1 MVYIVCN
8 FKLAKHFRGLIGETT
23 VNNLKQKFG
32 DVFFKNHFGINY
44 LYKPNFIDN
53 FENIMSLDILDEI
66 LSKTNIWNN
75 HNFIMML
82 DQKKLNYND
91 YSSPSLD
98 INGQNYRPDVNKVQQ
113 LVSKGASIILNDIQK
128 HNINLLKFV
137 DELQEITNGRCQGN
151 LYFSMASHQAFGP
164 HFDLHDVF
172 AIHFEGEK
180 IWNIYENIEKS
191 PINHPVF
198 KLSGEE
204 RRKRAGKIIE
214 QVTLKPGDLL
224 YIPRGQ
230 YHDALASQ
238 NGAIHIAFGL
248 TYFKSIDVMT
258 SLWQNFILNEFM
270 RSDIKV
276 NPNKEELQ
284 NLLKKLSNEL
294 NKVVNSKEALEVVTN
309 AIQNWT
315 YKMQA
320 YSIKNIV
327 SEGSTYLIDN
337 SIKFETREN
346 KSYLTS
352 LNGNVQIPDKFKN
365 IVAYILKQESINEKN
380 LRDQFKGVS
389 GNIITECLDSLK
401 NMKVIK

>member
-1 MVYIVCN
+1 
-8 FKLAKHFRGLIGETT
+8 L
-23 VNNLKQKFG
+23 NNLKEKFG
-32 DVFFKNHFGINY
+32 NSFFKNHFGKNY
-44 LYKPNFIDN
+44 LHKPNFIEN

-248 TYFKSIDVMT
+248 TYFKSIDAMT

-294 NKVVNSKEALEVVTN
+294 NNVVNSKEALEVVTN

-365 IVAYILKQESINEKN
+365 IVAYILKQETINEKN
-380 LRDQFKGVS
+380 LRNQFKGVS
-389 GNIITECLDSLK
+389 SNIITECLDSLK
-401 NMKVIK
+401 NMKVIN

>member
-1 MVYIVCN
+1 
-8 FKLAKHFRGLIGETT
+8 
-23 VNNLKQKFG
+23 
-32 DVFFKNHFGINY
+32 
-44 LYKPNFIDN
+44 
-53 FENIMSLDILDEI
+53 MSLDILDEI

-82 DQKKLNYND
+82 DQKQINFSD

-98 INGQNYRPDVNKVQQ
+98 INGQNYRPDVNKVQS
-113 LVSKGASIILNDIQK
+113 LVSRGASIILNDIQK
-128 HNINLLKFV
+128 HNLNLLKFV
-137 DELQEITNGRCQGN
+137 DELQKLTNGRCQGN

-180 IWNIYENIEKS
+180 VWNIYENIEKS

-198 KLSGEE
+198 NLSEDE

-248 TYFKSIDVMT
+248 TYIKSIDVMT
-258 SLWQNFILNEFM
+258 SLWQNLILNEFM

-276 NPNKEELQ
+276 NPNKDDLQ
-284 NLLKKLSNEL
+284 SLLKKLSNEL
-294 NKVVNSKEALEVVTN
+294 NNVINSKETLDVVTN
-309 AIQNWT
+309 AIHNWT
-315 YKMQA
+315 YEMQA

-327 SEGSTYLIDN
+327 SDGTTYFVDN
-337 SIKFETREN
+337 TIKLQIKEN

-352 LNGNVQIPDKFKN
+352 LKGSVQIPDKFIN
-365 IVAYILKQESINEKN
+365 IIDYILKQETINEKN
-380 LRDQFKGVS
+380 LKDQFKEVS
-389 GNIITECLDSLK
+389 INIITECIDSLK
-401 NMKVIK
+401 KMNVIK

>member
-1 MVYIVCN
+1 M
-8 FKLAKHFRGLIGETT
+8 
-23 VNNLKQKFG
+23 NNLKEKFG
-32 DVFFKNHFGINY
+32 DSFFKNHFSKNY
-44 LYKPNFIDN
+44 LYKPNFIEN

-82 DQKKLNYND
+82 DQKKINFTD

-98 INGQNYRPDVNKVQQ
+98 TNGQNLRPDVNKVQN
-113 LVSKGASIILNDIQK
+113 LVSRGASIILNDIQK
-128 HNINLLKFV
+128 HNLNLLKFV
-137 DELQEITNGRCQGN
+137 DELQKLTNGRCQAN

-180 IWNIYENIEKS
+180 VWNIYENTEKS

-198 KLSGEE
+198 KLSGDE

-230 YHDALASQ
+230 YHDALASK
-238 NGAIHIAFGL
+238 NGALHIAFGL

-258 SLWQNFILNEFM
+258 NLWENFVLNEFM
-270 RSDIKV
+270 RTDI
-276 NPNKEELQ
+276 NINANKDQLQ
-284 NLLKKLSNEL
+284 SMLKNLSNEL
-294 NKVVNSKEALEVVTN
+294 NDIINSKEALDIITN
-309 AIQNWT
+309 AVNNWT
-315 YKMQA
+315 YKMQG

-327 SEGSTYLIDN
+327 SSGPTYLIDN
-337 SIKFETREN
+337 SIKFETKEN
-346 KSYLTS
+346 KPYLTS
-352 LNGNVQIPDKFKN
+352 PKGSVQIPDKFKDL
-365 IVAYILKQESINEKN
+365 IAYIMQQEVVNVKSLKDE
-380 LRDQFKGVS
+380 FKGISSDVI
-389 GNIITECLDSLK
+389 GECLDSLK
-401 NMKVIK
+401 KMSVIK

>member
-1 MVYIVCN
+1 M
-8 FKLAKHFRGLIGETT
+8 K
-23 VNNLKQKFG
+23 NLKEKFG
-32 DVFFKNHFGINY
+32 NNFFKNHFGKNY
-44 LYKPNFIDN
+44 LYSPNFVEN
-53 FENIMSLDILDEI
+53 FENMMSLVIFDEM

-82 DQKKLNYND
+82 DQKKINYSD

-98 INGQNYRPDVNKVQQ
+98 INGQNYRPDVNKVQN
-113 LVSKGASIILNDIQK
+113 LVSRGASIILNDIQK
-128 HNINLLKFV
+128 HNLNLLKFV
-137 DELQEITNGRCQGN
+137 DELQKLTNGRCQGN

-180 IWNIYENIEKS
+180 VWNIYENIEKS

-198 KLSGEE
+198 KLSGDE

-214 QVTLKPGDLL
+214 QVTLRPGDLL

-248 TYFKSIDVMT
+248 TYLKSIDALT

-276 NPNKEELQ
+276 NSNKDELQ
-284 NLLKKLSNEL
+284 KVLKKLSNEL
-294 NKVVNSKEALEVVTN
+294 NDLINSKEALEVVAN
-309 AIQNWT
+309 SIQNWT
-315 YKMQA
+315 YKTQA
-320 YSIKNIV
+320 YSIKKIV
-327 SEGSTYLIDN
+327 SEGPTYFVDN
-337 SIKFETREN
+337 SINFEIKEN
-346 KSYLTS
+346 KPYLTS
-352 LNGNVQIPDKFKN
+352 SKGNVQIPDKFKN
-365 IVAYILKQESINEKN
+365 IIAYILKQETINAKN
-380 LRDQFKGVS
+380 LRDQFKDVS
-389 GNIITECLDSLK
+389 GDIITECLDSLK
-401 NMKVIK
+401 NMNVIK